1 MYMILNVFTT
11 YLYMTF
17 AAMLSSALHNRYGA
31 RLTCALSAIV
41 SSFGLIASVFSTSIY
56 YLIVSYGIIC
66 GEFLPH
72 FLLNL
77 ITFYA
82 YACII
87 FRLPNHSLLLFRFLV
102 RDSYVKEIIYLF
114 LSALGYVAF
123 LLGFGF
129 IYNNCAD
136 RVMTTLTMTQ

>member
-1 MYMILNVFTT
+1 MYMILNGFTT
-11 YLYMTF
+11 YMYMTF

-66 GEFLPH
+66 GECLHNMPH

-87 FRLPNHSLLLFRFLV
+87 FRLPNHSLLLLRFLV
-102 RDSYVKEIIYLF
+102 RDFYVKEIIYF
-114 LSALGYVAF
+114 F
-123 LLGFGF
+123 
-129 IYNNCAD
+129 C
-136 RVMTTLTMTQ
+136 TQFSQHWDMWRSFWV